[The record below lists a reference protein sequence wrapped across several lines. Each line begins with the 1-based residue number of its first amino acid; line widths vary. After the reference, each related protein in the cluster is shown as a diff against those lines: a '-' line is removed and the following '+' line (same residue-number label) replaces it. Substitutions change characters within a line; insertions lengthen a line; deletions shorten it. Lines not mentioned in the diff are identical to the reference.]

1 MLKNVRLQ
9 TIDGTLVLHMP
20 KGKAL
25 KVQFH
30 DENGTISGE
39 PQTVA
44 FKQELEDLKMELR
57 NEFKGLLIPNRTYT
71 CPQLAKPPLTAVLLK
86 ENVSLEIGARCDVWG
101 S

>member
-1 MLKNVRLQ
+1 MMRMVQSLANLK
-9 TIDGTLVLHMP
+9 
-20 KGKAL
+20 
-25 KVQFH
+25 
-30 DENGTISGE
+30 
-39 PQTVA
+39 TVA